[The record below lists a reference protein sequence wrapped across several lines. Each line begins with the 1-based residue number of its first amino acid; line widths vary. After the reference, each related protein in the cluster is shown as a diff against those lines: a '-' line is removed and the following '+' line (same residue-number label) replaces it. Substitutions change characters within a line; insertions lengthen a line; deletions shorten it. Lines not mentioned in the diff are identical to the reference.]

1 MPRSYRQL
9 DLAERRTI
17 FGLLNSKVST
27 AAIAE
32 KLGRRRS
39 TIHREIRR
47 NFFHAQ
53 REYAG
58 CYPVNALTK
67 CGQGLETPAGAS
79 AAGGA
84 RRPPSLALARASR
97 RSSASRHSRSWCR

>member
-32 KLGRRRS
+32 KLGRHRS

-58 CYPVNALTK
+58 
-67 CGQGLETPAGAS
+67 
-79 AAGGA
+79 
-84 RRPPSLALARASR
+84 
-97 RSSASRHSRSWCR
+97 